1 MATSKHDAVR
11 DWLLTCPSLTKLG
24 FLFGKAEIGGAI
36 IIPSDTQLSAYI
48 NGSEQ
53 RQYAFELAI
62 YLPASYMAGDGNI
75 QQQEIVDGV
84 AEWVSAQNSAGNLP
98 AFPTGCQPIEARV
111 LESEAPYI
119 AAQDENVAKYVI
131 PFAIDYYKEA

>member
-1 MATSKHDAVR
+1 MASKHDAVR

-24 FLFGKAEIGGAI
+24 FLFGRAESGGAV
-36 IIPSDTQLSAYI
+36 IIPSDTQLAAYVD
-48 NGSEQ
+48 GSEL
-53 RQYAFELAI
+53 RRYAFELAI
-62 YLPASYMAGDGNI
+62 YLPASYRFGEGNVA
-75 QQQEIVDGV
+75 QQEIVDGV
-84 AEWVSAQNSAGNLP
+84 AEWVAAQNAAGNLP